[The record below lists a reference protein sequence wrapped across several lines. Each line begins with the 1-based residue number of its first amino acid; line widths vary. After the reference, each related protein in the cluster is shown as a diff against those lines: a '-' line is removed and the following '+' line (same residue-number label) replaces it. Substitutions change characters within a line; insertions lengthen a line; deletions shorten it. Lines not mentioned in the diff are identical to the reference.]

1 MLLGGSGP
9 TLRKH
14 GRLRSSMPVQ
24 PQLHVRSLA
33 QDSYAV
39 CSFTCNPLQL
49 LSVACGSSTLA
60 TTPIKEVVVGVCGYR
75 RDGDSRSLV
84 LGVPPSGGSAETRNV
99 TCHGGPR
106 MDVRDDLLR
115 RLTMISL
122 IDALRME
129 HSPLISAGIAIA
141 MAGWVGAGSLCG
153 VRGWG
158 GHRRG
163 VRTNRSGRACRAQHG
178 YDRPGRR
185 VDLPGR
191 CDANAVIRES
201 IKDGGLDVC

>member
-39 CSFTCNPLQL
+39 CSFICNPLQL

-141 MAGWVGAGSLCG
+141 MAAGWVPDRSAESEGGVDIDVASVPTEVVVPAVLNTVMIARDAGLTSLEGAM
-153 VRGWG
+153 RM
-158 GHRRG
+158 R
-163 VRTNRSGRACRAQHG
+163 
-178 YDRPGRR
+178 
-185 VDLPGR
+185 
-191 CDANAVIRES
+191 
-201 IKDGGLDVC
+201 